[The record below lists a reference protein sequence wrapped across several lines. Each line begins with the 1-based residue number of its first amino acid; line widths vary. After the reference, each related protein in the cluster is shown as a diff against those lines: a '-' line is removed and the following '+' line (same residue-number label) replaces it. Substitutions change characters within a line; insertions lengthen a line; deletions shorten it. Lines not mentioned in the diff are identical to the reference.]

1 MGPLRFTIFL
11 EKPLGKLKPLI
22 CTCQNV
28 DQKTKV
34 SCNYGERG
42 INWNGQ
48 FSIKSTKTTWNSY
61 FFEDR
66 QLRDQINS
74 ELRSDS

>member
-42 INWNGQ
+42 IN
-48 FSIKSTKTTWNSY
+48 
-61 FFEDR
+61 
-66 QLRDQINS
+66 
-74 ELRSDS
+74 